1 MSKDTGDWVWK
12 AVLYSS
18 GLMLLM
24 FVVSGLIWYS
34 IIKEMFE

>member
-1 MSKDTGDWVWK
+1 MSRDTGDWIWK

-18 GLMLLM
+18 GLMLLIM
-24 FVVSGLIWYS
+24 FVSGLIWFS